1 MMIKIVLFLLLLYH
15 DILAR
20 DIKPAFIMQTSGLV
34 NDFVIDKDK
43 LYVGT
48 NEGTV
53 DIFDLR
59 ARKLY
64 NQIFIKQIISGQ
76 GDIIP
81 SKVISVDRYENK
93 TLIVTT
99 AENAFRNVW
108 VHDGEHLRAIITTKE
123 KQVIRKARFINAN
136 HFMFGSVGY
145 EMTKFTL
152 NDNYSIYKNHIESS
166 AFSDMELSEDK
177 STMVTVS
184 ESGIVTVS
192 DVETGKIIK
201 KLDTLN
207 VDNIYKVAYKNGNI
221 ITAGQDRRVGVYPKE
236 GKPYY
241 IKSDFLVYAVG
252 LSPSGKIGVYSSS
265 EASDLQ
271 LFDLKSGKKTDR
283 LIGHNAVPSTIRFFS
298 EDGFFSAGYE
308 NKIFYWHLKE

>member
-1 MMIKIVLFLLLLYH
+1 MIKIVLFLLLFYH
-15 DILAR
+15 DMFAK

-48 NEGTV
+48 NAGMV

-59 ARKLY
+59 ERKLHD
-64 NQIFIKQIISGQ
+64 QIFIKPMRSGQ
-76 GDIIP
+76 GELIP
-81 SKVISVDRYENK
+81 SNVISVDRHEGK

-108 VHDGEHLRAIITTKE
+108 LHDGENLRAVIKTKD
-123 KQVIRKARFINAN
+123 KKVIRKARFIDED
-136 HFMFGSVGY
+136 HFMFGSAGY
-145 EMTKFTL
+145 EMTKYTL
-152 NDNYSIYKNHIESS
+152 NDNYSIYKSHIEPS

-177 STMVTVS
+177 SIMITAS
-184 ESGIVTVS
+184 ESGIVTVT
-192 DVETGKIIK
+192 DVETGKVLK
-201 KLDTLN
+201 KHESLN

-252 LSPSGKIGVYSSS
+252 LSPSGKTGVYSSS

-271 LFDLKSGKKTDR
+271 LFDVKSGTKTDR
-283 LIGHNAVPSTIRFFS
+283 LVGHDAVPSTIRFFS
-298 EDGFFSAGYE
+298 EKGFFSAGYE
-308 NKIFYWHLKE
+308 NRIFYWHLEK

>member
-1 MMIKIVLFLLLLYH
+1 MFNALIMIAIVATYLN
-15 DILAR
+15 AKE
-20 DIKPAFIMQTSGLV
+20 IKPAFVMKTSGLV
-34 NDFVIDKDK
+34 MDFVIDGDK

-48 NEGTV
+48 DEGSV
-53 DIFDLR
+53 DIFSLR
-59 ARKLY
+59 DRKLV
-64 NQIFIKQIISGQ
+64 NQIFIKPTMSGQ
-76 GDIIP
+76 GKEIP
-81 SKVISVDRYENK
+81 SKVISVDRYKGK

-108 VHDGEHLRAIITTKE
+108 LHDGENLRAIISSKE
-123 KQVIRKARFINAN
+123 KKVIRKARFIDEEN
-136 HFMFGSVGY
+136 FMFGSVGY
-145 EMTKFTL
+145 VMTKYTL
-152 NDNYSIYKNHIESS
+152 NDNYSVYKKHIESS

-177 STMVTVS
+177 STMISAS
-184 ESGIVTVS
+184 ESGIVTLS
-192 DVETGKIIK
+192 DVKTGKILK
-201 KLDTLN
+201 KYDSLN

-271 LFDLKSGKKTDR
+271 LFDVASGEKRER
-283 LIGHNAVPSTIRFFS
+283 LVGHRAVPSTIRFFS
-298 EDGFFSAGYE
+298 EEGFFSAGYE
-308 NKIFYWHLKE
+308 NRIFYWHLAE